1 MRALI
6 TGITGFAGSHLAQHL
21 LGQAD
26 TQVVGLASP
35 RSDGAPLPPWA
46 ERVELLRANLTDPA
60 AVVRALEAA
69 HPDAIYHLA
78 AQASVPRAWSDPAA
92 TLTNNIAAQA
102 NLLQAL
108 VTLKLDPYILIV
120 GSADEYGRV
129 TPKDLPVHEDAP
141 LRPVN
146 PYAVSKVAQD
156 YLGLQYY
163 LSHGLHIVRV
173 RPFNHIGPG
182 QRTGFVAPDFAQQIA
197 RIEAGQQEPVLRV
210 GNLAAQ
216 RDFTD
221 VRDIV
226 RGYALALA
234 KGQAGQVYNLGSSQA
249 HAIQEILDRLL
260 SQSSTPIRVEP
271 DPARM
276 RPSDVPLIVSDCR
289 RIRRDTGWEPRIPL
303 QTSLQDVLAEWR
315 ARSLVHSTSAGA

>member
-6 TGITGFAGSHLAQHL
+6 TGITGFAGSHLAQL
-21 LGQAD
+21 L
-26 TQVVGLASP
+26 LAQP
-35 RSDGAPLPPWA
+35 GAEVYGIASLRASEVPLPAWA
-46 ERVELLRANLTDPA
+46 ERVTLLRADLTDLS
-60 AVVRALEAA
+60 AVTRALEAVR
-69 HPDAIYHLA
+69 PEAIYHLA

-102 NLLQAL
+102 NLMQAVVALQ
-108 VTLKLDPYILIV
+108 LDPAILIV

-129 TPKDLPVHEDAP
+129 TPEDLPVDEDTP

-156 YLGLQYY
+156 YLGLQYH
-163 LSHGLHIVRV
+163 LSHGLRIVRV

-182 QRTGFVAPDFAQQIA
+182 QRTGFVVPDFAQQIA
-197 RIEAGQQEPVLRV
+197 RIEAGQQEPILRV

-221 VRDIV
+221 VRDMV
-226 RGYALALA
+226 RGYVLALTQ
-234 KGQAGQVYNLGSSQA
+234 GRPGQVYNLGASRA
-249 HAIQEILDRLL
+249 YAIQEILDRLL
-260 SQSSTPIRVEP
+260 QLGSAPIRVEP

-289 RIRRDTGWEPRIPL
+289 RVRADTGWQPSIPL
-303 QTSLQDVLAEWR
+303 ETSLQDVLTEWR
-315 ARSLVHSTSAGA
+315 ADAASSAGI